1 MRRKSLSRDVTKVI
15 KTIVELKEKHSIAND
30 DNIDTALHWLEQ
42 ARINAI
48 VDEGMEYDW
57 SAEGTI

>member
-42 ARINAI
+42 ARINAV
-48 VDEGMEYDW
+48 VDEGMEDDW